1 MSMTPSRTAL
11 DVWHLARVKTLVS
24 LVIWALYFVACV
36 LPVADSRSEYGLVTG
51 FGALVWGWIPP
62 RTIPWS
68 ANILLLVGWVLLLWG
83 KDIAALVLGIAAV
96 GLGLSTWLFL
106 ERLFPGYYLWQ
117 ASLLALP
124 LGACAIM
131 RLKQLQKTDSFWATY
146 EDPMGSD
153 VETPG

>member
-1 MSMTPSRTAL
+1 MTPSRTGL
-11 DVWHLARVKTLVS
+11 DVWHFARVKTLVS
-24 LVIWALYFVACV
+24 LVIWVLYFVACV
-36 LPVADSRSEYGLVTG
+36 LPVADSRTEYGPVPG
-51 FGALVWGWIPP
+51 FVALVWGWIPP
-62 RTIPWS
+62 LTIPWS

-131 RLKQLQKTDSFWATY
+131 RLKQLQKMRSLWATY
-146 EDPMGSD
+146 EEPMGSD
-153 VETPG
+153 VETPD